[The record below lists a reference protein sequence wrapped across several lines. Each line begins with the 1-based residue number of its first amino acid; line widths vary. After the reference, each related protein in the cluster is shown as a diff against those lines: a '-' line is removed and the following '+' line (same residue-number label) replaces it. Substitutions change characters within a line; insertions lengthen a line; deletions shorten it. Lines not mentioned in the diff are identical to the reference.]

1 MALRSQWLLLKPTIP
16 FCLGLVG
23 VLFGCSAPKPEGT
36 WRVLPLS
43 RNVAHDGLAV
53 VNQPD
58 GYGIHIFLETDT
70 SDPTVC
76 KPRWLPDPARLFN
89 GNGSTPFSSG
99 LGSRQEFFEVV
110 RRRDVTKA
118 LQRELKGLCNT
129 RAPEANWQWVAPP
142 RSEDEVVPVR
152 LPALEEEDLLTNPVE
167 ELKRVK
173 QLLKEA
179 QQRDD

>member
-1 MALRSQWLLLKPTIP
+1 MRPTIP
-16 FCLGLVG
+16 LGLG
-23 VLFGCSAPKPEGT
+23 LAGLLCACGAPKPEGT

-43 RNVAHDGLAV
+43 RYVPHDGLAV

-70 SDPTVC
+70 ETAGVC
-76 KPRWLPDPARLFN
+76 QPRWLPDPARLFN
-89 GNGSTPFSSG
+89 GNGATPFSSG
-99 LGSRQEFFEVV
+99 LASRQEFFEVV
-110 RRRDVTKA
+110 ARRDVTKA
-118 LQRELKGLCNT
+118 LRQELEALCKA
-129 RAPEANWQWVAPP
+129 RAPQATWQWVDPP
-142 RSEDEVVPVR
+142 RSEAEVIPVR

-179 QQRDD
+179 EERSD

>member
-1 MALRSQWLLLKPTIP
+1 M
-16 FCLGLVG
+16 
-23 VLFGCSAPKPEGT
+23 
-36 WRVLPLS
+36 
-43 RNVAHDGLAV
+43 
-53 VNQPD
+53 
-58 GYGIHIFLETDT
+58 Y
-70 SDPTVC
+70 
-76 KPRWLPDPARLFN
+76 
-89 GNGSTPFSSG
+89 
-99 LGSRQEFFEVV
+99 
-110 RRRDVTKA
+110 
-118 LQRELKGLCNT
+118 T